1 MKLIADTS
9 VIIAVITSEHTKSQ
23 LLELTSGYELY
34 APASIH
40 WEIGNAISAM
50 YKRKSIS
57 NQDGNFIL
65 SEYSKIPISTVGIN
79 IAEALR
85 IAYSFNMYA
94 YDAYMI
100 QCAIEQKAELIT
112 LDKKLV
118 EISKK
123 MNIETIEVN

>member
-23 LLELTSGYELY
+23 LLKLTSGYELY

-57 NQDGNFIL
+57 NQGGNFIL

-100 QCAIEQKAELIT
+100 QCAIEQKSELIT

-123 MNIETIEVN
+123 MNIKTIEVN